1 MTIKITSSEAAV
13 AATPYLFGFTPTDSF
28 VLLLCDPGTMRGSLR
43 VDLPDEPNLA
53 WLGSVVEVVPDPAPA
68 SAILIVYADT
78 VPLQFAEKIIDW
90 VMEVLRPV
98 TDILDLVIVHDG
110 LVRSILGEMKTGEIG
125 VPLADLDNHPVVAA
139 LVSEGLVKVANRE
152 ELAARLDPIDD
163 DVTRQVLELLDG
175 EEPDVTGYEQ
185 WRALLEARSV
195 DLLLGKDDLQPLD
208 VVHIGLAC
216 CDIYARDPM
225 LTVLLEENARGRDRL
240 CQARDRLVYA
250 ITHLPDDV
258 AGPAAATLALLS
270 WAGGDG
276 TSALIAAERAMTADP
291 SNTLAPLVADAL
303 QHGLP
308 PDTWLTLTQDIPMN
322 VLRGQLRRTA

>member
-43 VDLPDEPNLA
+43 VDLPDEPSLS
-53 WLGSVVEVVPDPAPA
+53 WLGSIVGGVPDPAPA

-78 VPLQFAEKIIDW
+78 VPLQYAEKIIDW
-90 VMEVLRPV
+90 VMEVIRPV
-98 TDILDLVIVHDG
+98 TAILDLVIVHDG
-110 LVRSILGEMKTGEIG
+110 LVRSLFGEMRSAALG
-125 VPLADLDNHPVVAA
+125 VPLADLENHPIVAA
-139 LVSEGLVKVANRE
+139 LVTEGMAKVANRE
-152 ELAARLDPIDD
+152 ELVARLHPLHD
-163 DVTRQVLELLDG
+163 DVTRQVLDLLDG
-175 EEPDVTGYEQ
+175 EEPDVSGYEQ
-185 WRALLEARSV
+185 WRALLESRSV
-195 DLLLGKDDLQPLD
+195 ELLLSDTDLQPLD

-225 LTVLLEENARGRDRL
+225 LTVLLEENAKGHDRL
-240 CQARDRLVYA
+240 CRARDRLVYA

-258 AGPAAATLALLS
+258 AGPTAATLALLS
-270 WAGGDG
+270 WASGDG
-276 TSALIAAERAMTADP
+276 AAAMIAAERAMLADP
-291 SNTLAPLVADAL
+291 NNTLGPLVADAL

-308 PDTWLTLTQDIPMN
+308 PDTWLTLTRDIPMN